1 MSHPTVDQASKQNIG
16 DSEFV
21 NLVVLMTWAR
31 YSSRIVFVRFLEEL
45 KTPKRHFEINW
56 TLESVPPPP
65 PLQFFGPS
73 AVPELTMLDVGSP
86 SRFTEE
92 YWLFYSIEKPKTL
105 YVAALK
111 SNFDWIWSVWKWLFI
126 QNYNNRIVKKKKV
139 CLVPFLYSY
148 YLITFWMCLI
158 FLFIIEIYL

>member
-1 MSHPTVDQASKQNIG
+1 M
-16 DSEFV
+16 
-21 NLVVLMTWAR
+21 
-31 YSSRIVFVRFLEEL
+31 

-56 TLESVPPPP
+56 TLESVPPP

-126 QNYNNRIVKKKKV
+126 QNYNHRIVKKKKV

-148 YLITFWMCLI
+148 YVFNYLLNVPDFFYNGNLPLMNILSFAGFFINSKLFTGVNRVHILVPFELIL
-158 FLFIIEIYL
+158 

>member
-1 MSHPTVDQASKQNIG
+1 MC
-16 DSEFV
+16 
-21 NLVVLMTWAR
+21 
-31 YSSRIVFVRFLEEL
+31 
-45 KTPKRHFEINW
+45 
-56 TLESVPPPP
+56 PPSP

-126 QNYNNRIVKKKKV
+126 QNYNHRIVKKKKV

-158 FLFIIEIYL
+158 FFYNGNLPLMNILSFAEFVINSKLFKRENKIHIFVPLELIL